1 MPAGWRVWGIDL
13 VPTAHYD
20 LAAQTVVDL
29 VTELSLTVG
38 QRYLLQ
44 NRGPAAINI
53 AELPAVNIAEMVVA
67 PAATT
72 MGHLIGRA
80 DGASTAGEFLF
91 TPAADLGIYVWTRSA
106 GALATLLITEA

>member
-1 MPAGWRVWGIDL
+1 
-13 VPTAHYD
+13 
-20 LAAQTVVDL
+20 
-29 VTELSLTVG
+29 
-38 QRYLLQ
+38 
-44 NRGPAAINI
+44 
-53 AELPAVNIAEMVVA
+53 MVVA